1 MTDKPPVMNPA
12 MAAGMDLR
20 RDMFGPA
27 GAEQALANASDFSR
41 PLQEIVTEHCFGTV
55 WQREGLTRRERSM
68 LTVAFLIGSGRM
80 VQLGAHIRGG
90 IANGMTAEEMREI
103 ILQASLYVG
112 IPAAVEATNI
122 AEPIFAAEPPA

>member
-1 MTDKPPVMNPA
+1 MTGKTSAPSPA
-12 MAAGMDLR
+12 MEAGLNIR

-27 GAEQALANASDFSR
+27 GSDQALANASDFSR

-122 AEPIFAAEPPA
+122 AEPIFASETPA